1 MIDVRLINRT
11 HYQVSEPAYLT
22 LLVRKCA
29 SPTSSTYREVVAQ
42 RFFEN
47 TERIN
52 IAASKYAV
60 DLARSLNLLNS
71 NFVWTELGH
80 LLNIVA
86 PESNIGTGQEL
97 SISEKIFFFRLFLEF
112 DGAALI
118 FLARKLENQQQLP
131 ASDETWA
138 QIAQELFLNTY
149 EEYLSFV
156 TDLQA
161 RTRIRHLSEKRR
173 YSPFKGNSGPHQS
186 LVHMNLL
193 LRAGLLDQSGTG
205 QGRVYLA
212 KRYPGEN
219 NPATSR
225 LLTEVPDL
233 KALEELLASGS
244 LYDVVGRILGVE
256 IRNESISDSELMG
269 RVRSVYTRVLETGV
283 SLCPLQTVSEALQI
297 QSLTENTNP
306 ESHANFLSRLRTLQN
321 SRPGEIRFHVDRYG
335 HPAYLKIET
344 AG

>member
-1 MIDVRLINRT
+1 MIDVRLVNRT

-22 LLVRKCA
+22 PLVRKCA
-29 SPTSSTYREVVAQ
+29 SPTSSTYREVVAE
-42 RFFEN
+42 RFKKN
-47 TERIN
+47 TGKN
-52 IAASKYAV
+52 IDASKYAV
-60 DLARSLNLLNS
+60 DLARSLSLLNS

-86 PESNIGTGQEL
+86 SESTLGTGQEL
-97 SISEKIFFFRLFLEF
+97 STPEKIFFFRLFLEF

-118 FLARKLENQQQLP
+118 FLARKLKNQQQLP
-131 ASDETWA
+131 ASGETWIE
-138 QIAQELFLNTY
+138 IAQEMFLSTY

-156 TDLQA
+156 TDPQV
-161 RTRIRHLSEKRR
+161 RIRIRQLSEERR
-173 YSPFKGNSGPHQS
+173 HSPFEGNSGRHQS
-186 LVHMNLL
+186 YVHMDLL
-193 LRAGLLDQSGTG
+193 FRTGLLDKPGT
-205 QGRVYLA
+205 GRVYLA
-212 KRYPGEN
+212 KQFPGEN

-225 LLTEVPDL
+225 LLAEIPGL
-233 KALEELLASGS
+233 KALEKLLVSGS
-244 LYDVVGRILGVE
+244 LYSVVGRVLGIE
-256 IRNESISDSELMG
+256 YGNESISDSELMG

-297 QSLTENTNP
+297 QSLTENINP
-306 ESHANFLSRLRTLQN
+306 EPHADLLSRLRTLQN